1 VRGVA
6 EQEDVKGIWINIELL
21 LRYKYGDLILL
32 LSVMLLF
39 GLLIAFSAS

>member
-1 VRGVA
+1 VA
-6 EQEDVKGIWINIELL
+6 EQEHMKGLWINIELL
-21 LRYKYGDLILL
+21 LRHKYSDLILL